1 MTRNKR
7 EKFEWEGWT
16 SQDFIDELEPIA
28 DLIMEGRMFD
38 FGYVYNGWDGAS
50 FLLSEFVANKNTDFE
65 STYASK
71 EKTINKQYDQ
81 VIEFFENYE
90 G

>member
-1 MTRNKR
+1 M
-7 EKFEWEGWT
+7 
-16 SQDFIDELEPIA
+16 L